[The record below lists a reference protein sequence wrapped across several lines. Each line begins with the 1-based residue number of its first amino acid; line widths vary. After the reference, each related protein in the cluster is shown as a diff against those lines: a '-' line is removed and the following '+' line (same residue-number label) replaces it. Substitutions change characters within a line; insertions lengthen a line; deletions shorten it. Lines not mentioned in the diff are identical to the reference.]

1 MNSKKVP
8 CCLLLWLQ
16 CGERPSHLLL
26 SLLQTLPTRK
36 LFKFQFDTICG
47 HIKKIKFK
55 KISNK
60 REINTLQ
67 SHLTSEYDLD
77 KYNKLMIN
85 FHC

>member
-1 MNSKKVP
+1 MYLVVYFCGSNVEKDHLTSFSHFFRP
-8 CCLLLWLQ
+8 YLQESCLNFNLI
-16 CGERPSHLLL
+16 
-26 SLLQTLPTRK
+26 
-36 LFKFQFDTICG
+36 QFVDM